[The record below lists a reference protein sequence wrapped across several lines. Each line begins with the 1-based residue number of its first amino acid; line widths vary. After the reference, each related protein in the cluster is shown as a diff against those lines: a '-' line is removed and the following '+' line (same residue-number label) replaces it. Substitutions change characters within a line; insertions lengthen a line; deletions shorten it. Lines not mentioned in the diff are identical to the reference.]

1 MCKTKFLQ
9 AVRTTTDVS
18 EDEGCAWFLGS
29 VSEDRDQEDKW
40 FTDLLINGVTVHFR
54 IDTGADITVVTE
66 HKYQSLPQR
75 PLLCKTK
82 AAFSSPGGE
91 LVCKGKFLTNCARN
105 GQKYTFWIY
114 VMSGP
119 FISNLLGGDTATKMG
134 LVMGLVHRVSGVE
147 TFEDVFGDIGLLD
160 CDPVNTQQEVCPSP
174 MRQRGVHKDHN
185 VIRHSKGTS

>member
-91 LVCKGKFLTNCARN
+91 LVCKGKFLTECARN
-105 GQKYTFWIY
+105 GRKYTFWIY

-134 LVMGLVHRVSGVE
+134 WCTE
-147 TFEDVFGDIGLLD
+147 
-160 CDPVNTQQEVCPSP
+160 
-174 MRQRGVHKDHN
+174 
-185 VIRHSKGTS
+185 